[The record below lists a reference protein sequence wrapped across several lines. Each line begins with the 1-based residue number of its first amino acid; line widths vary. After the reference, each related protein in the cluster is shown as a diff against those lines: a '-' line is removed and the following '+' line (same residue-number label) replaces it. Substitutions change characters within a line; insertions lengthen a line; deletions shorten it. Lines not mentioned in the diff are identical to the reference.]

1 MLYSYHCGKVYR
13 QAWLMCSV
21 FRLNIINLVFISLQ
35 SSLQCNATFSFIKG
49 KDYRYHYVYISNDQ
63 IHSSCAG
70 QTQG

>member
-1 MLYSYHCGKVYR
+1 MLYSYHCGIRYTG
-13 QAWLMCSV
+13 WLMCSV
-21 FRLNIINLVFISLQ
+21 LRLSIINLVFISLQ

-70 QTQG
+70 QS